1 MVIRDRHVSLGRK
14 RGSRLYTISNP
25 RFDLVAGPCRRAI
38 RDLDP
43 GWEVSQFDLF
53 VDARPAQ
60 PR

>member
-38 RDLDP
+38 GDLDP
-43 GWEVSQFDLF
+43 GWEVFQFDLF
-53 VDARPAQ
+53 IDA
-60 PR
+60 